1 MKAKKDRE
9 RLEKEFINSMP
20 KIPKDFNNEFEKY
33 DKEMEARMWKGVV
46 IAVIILIVAFF
57 VALIAQK

>member
-1 MKAKKDRE
+1 
-9 RLEKEFINSMP
+9 MP

-46 IAVIILIVAFF
+46 ISVIILIVAFF